1 MTKAA
6 VAMLTKTLAIEAGP
20 HGIRVNAL
28 APGVILTNFSSH
40 YFVNEDG
47 TVDDDKLAAYKKN
60 FGAMAP
66 VGRVGAAED
75 VAWMI
80 LYLVSDPASFVTGQT
95 LRPNGGVAMPWY
107 APRVGVA
114 APVYALA
121 TPKPARKRRRRSAMR
136 ADRAA
141 LAPQAPCTPPPGW
154 ADADAR

>member
-66 VGRVGAAED
+66 RRA
-75 VAWMI
+75 
-80 LYLVSDPASFVTGQT
+80 
-95 LRPNGGVAMPWY
+95 
-107 APRVGVA
+107 
-114 APVYALA
+114 
-121 TPKPARKRRRRSAMR
+121 RRRRRGRRLDDPLPRLRPRLVRDRPDPPPQRRRRDALVAPLIWRRQPGEARRKTGTAFRCMR
-136 ADRAA
+136 RGRGAA